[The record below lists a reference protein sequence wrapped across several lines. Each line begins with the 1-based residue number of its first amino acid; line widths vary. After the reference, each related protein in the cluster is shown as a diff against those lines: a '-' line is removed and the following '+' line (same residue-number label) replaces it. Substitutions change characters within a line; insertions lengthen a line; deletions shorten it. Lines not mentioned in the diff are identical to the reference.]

1 MSDAINRDNLAHLL
15 QLLGG
20 KENIADI
27 TNCMTRLRLRLV
39 DDGKADAEAIR
50 ALPWVMGLVVSGG
63 QHQVVLGVGKAGRA
77 ADLMRS
83 LTGRETPTELK
94 QVAKENRA
102 AVKAGHNTRLH
113 GFLTTFATIFT
124 PLIPGFIAAGLL
136 LGLASLIEQIAGK
149 EALATVVGDGSV
161 PTTLGHLVLYMK
173 LFSKSLFSFLGILIG
188 HNAARAFG
196 GTGVHGAILAG
207 FFILV
212 YAADAKGI
220 ASGVQSFF
228 GHDIDPRGGII
239 GILIA
244 AILCAKVEQQVRRFI
259 PDNLDMILT
268 STITLLIMG
277 VITFL
282 LIMPFAAWLFTQM
295 SWLFSNIN
303 GNPFGT
309 AALAGLFLIAV
320 MLGIHQ
326 GFVPVYFALMESQ
339 QMNPLFPV
347 LAMAGAGQVG
357 AAIALY
363 VRAARDSLLRQ
374 QIRGAI
380 VPGLL
385 GVGEPLIYGVTLP
398 RIKPFITAC
407 LGGACGGFVIGL
419 FAWFGYPVGLNSVFG
434 PSGMLALPLMTS
446 AHGPFFGM
454 GVYLTGMV
462 SAWIGGFMITWFF
475 ASKNVDLS

>member
-1 MSDAINRDNLAHLL
+1 MADAIHHDNLPTLVEH
-15 QLLGG
+15 LGG
-20 KENIADI
+20 AANIRDVS
-27 TNCMTRLRLRLV
+27 NCMTRLRVRLADESLV
-39 DDGKADAEAIR
+39 DAEAIR
-50 ALPWVMGLVVSGG
+50 ALPGVMGLVVAGG
-63 QHQVVLGVGKAGRA
+63 QHQIVLGVGKAGRA
-77 ADLMRS
+77 ADLLRNFLGKAAPDLQS
-83 LTGRETPTELK
+83 
-94 QVAKENRA
+94 VAKENRA
-102 AVKAGHNTRLH
+102 AVKATHNTRLH

-136 LGLASLIEQIAGK
+136 LGGASLIEQIAGK
-149 EALATVVGDGSV
+149 EALAVTVGDSSV
-161 PTTLGHLVLYMK
+161 PTTLGHLVFYMK
-173 LFSKSLFSFLGILIG
+173 LFSKSLTTFLGIMIG

-212 YAADAKGI
+212 YSAEAKGI
-220 ASGVQSFF
+220 YSGMTSFF

-244 AILCAKVEQQVRRFI
+244 AILCAKVEQFVRRFI

-282 LIMPFAAWLFTQM
+282 VIMPLAARLFTEM

-303 GNPFGT
+303 NNPLGT
-309 AALAGLFLIAV
+309 AVLAGLFLIAV

-326 GFVPVYFALMESQ
+326 GFVPVYFAIFEAQ
-339 QMNPLFPV
+339 GFNALFPV

-357 AAIALY
+357 AAVALY
-363 VRAARDSLLRQ
+363 LRAARDSMLRQ

-380 VPGLL
+380 IPGFL

-407 LGGACGGFVIGL
+407 LGGAVGGFVIGL
-419 FAWFGYPVGLNSVFG
+419 IAWLGYPVGLNSVFG
-434 PSGMLALPLMTS
+434 PSGLLALPLMTS
-446 AHGPFFGM
+446 AQGAFFAM

-462 SAWIGGFMITWFF
+462 SAWIAGFTITWFF
-475 ASKNVDLS
+475 ASKDVDLS

>member
-1 MSDAINRDNLAHLL
+1 MSDAINRDNLQALVE
-15 QLLGG
+15 LLGG
-20 KENIADI
+20 HANITDVS
-27 TNCMTRLRLRLV
+27 NCMTRLRVRL
-39 DDGKADAEAIR
+39 ADETKVNAEAIR
-50 ALPWVMGLVVSGG
+50 ALPWVMGLVVAGG
-63 QHQVVLGVGKAGRA
+63 QHQIVLGVGKAGRA
-77 ADLMRS
+77 ADMLRGMLGHAAPDLQS
-83 LTGRETPTELK
+83 
-94 QVAKENRA
+94 VAKENRA
-102 AVKAGHNTRLH
+102 AVKASHNTRLH

-149 EALATVVGDGSV
+149 EALAMAVGDSSV
-161 PTTLGHLVLYMK
+161 PTTLGHLVFYMK

-220 ASGVQSFF
+220 ASGVSSFF
-228 GHDIDPRGGII
+228 GHTIDPRGGII

-244 AILCAKVEQQVRRFI
+244 AILCAKVEQFVRRFI

-282 LIMPFAAWLFTQM
+282 VIMPFAAWLFVKM

-309 AALAGLFLIAV
+309 AVLAGLFLIAV

-326 GFVPVYFALMESQ
+326 GFVPVYFALMEAH

-363 VRAARDSLLRQ
+363 ARAARDSVLRQ

-385 GVGEPLIYGVTLP
+385 GIGEPLIYGVTLP

-419 FAWFGYPVGLNSVFG
+419 IAWMGYPVGLNSVFG
-434 PSGMLALPLMTS
+434 PSGLLALPLMTS
-446 AHGPFFGM
+446 AQGSFFGM

-462 SAWIGGFMITWFF
+462 SAWIGGFTITWFF
-475 ASKNVDLS
+475 ASKDVDLS